1 MSEEKNAEAAATP
14 EPVAP
19 KPAGPASKPAES
31 DAGRSVKIGGLSVLV
46 IIVLSLTWYLLADRH
61 TPYTRQARVEAYVVG
76 VAPKVGG
83 LVTQVWVKNDEMVDE
98 DQPLF
103 EIDPSQYQIAL
114 DQARSGLD
122 NAVNQVGAGDA
133 AVDAARAQYRA
144 AVANLDRAEKDTA
157 RQEKM
162 YEEDPG
168 TISVRRLESSQA
180 SVDMARAQVAA
191 AEAAIQGAIEQKGGN
206 DETTNAI
213 LESARSAV
221 EKAELDLS
229 NTVVKAST
237 PGRISDL
244 RAEIGQFAGTGQP
257 VLTLIAISDV
267 WINAEFTENNLG
279 NLEVGT
285 PVRIL
290 FDSLPGRIFKGE
302 IRSIGIG
309 VNSGTASAPGT
320 LPTIQNDRDWL
331 RQSQRFPV
339 VIEFDPGQSEELERQ
354 LRAGGQASVMAF
366 TNERG
371 ILNLLGRIYLRLMSW
386 FSYVY

>member
-1 MSEEKNAEAAATP
+1 MSEDKNAEATAKPDTSIEEPKAATP
-14 EPVAP
+14 
-19 KPAGPASKPAES
+19 KPEAQHVDRP
-31 DAGRSVKIGGLSVLV
+31 VKIGGLTILV
-46 IIVLSLTWYLLADRH
+46 VILLSLTWYLLADRH

-83 LVTQVWVKNDEMVDE
+83 LVTQVWVKNDQLVEE

-103 EIDPSQYQIAL
+103 EIDRSQYQIAL

-180 SVDMARAQVAA
+180 SVDVARAQVAA
-191 AEAAIQGAIEQKGGN
+191 AEAAIQGTIEQKGGN
-206 DETTNAI
+206 DEETNAI
-213 LESARSAV
+213 LASARSGV
-221 EKAELDLS
+221 EQAELNLS
-229 NTVVKAST
+229 DTIVKAST
-237 PGRISDL
+237 PGRITDL
-244 RAEIGQFAGTGQP
+244 RADVGQYAGAGQP
-257 VLTLIAISDV
+257 VMTLIAMSDV

-309 VNSGTASAPGT
+309 VNSGTAAAPGT
-320 LPTIQNDRDWL
+320 LPSIQNNRDWL

-339 VIEFDPGQSEELERQ
+339 VIGLDVGQAPELENQ
-354 LRAGGQASVMAF
+354 LRAGGQASVMAL
-366 TNERG
+366 TKESG
-371 ILNLLGRIYLRLMSW
+371 VLNLLGGIYLRVVSW
-386 FSYVY
+386 FSFVY